1 MKVLLQRSKL
11 SHLVH
16 VLLSS
21 PLLAASNIDIH
32 VMKKRKCQDSCT
44 QLVNGKTVIMY
55 SENLN
60 VGHKK
65 YKIYHFSSRN
75 RT

>member
-32 VMKKRKCQDSCT
+32 VMKKRKDSCT
-44 QLVNGKTVIMY
+44 QLVNGKTLIMY
-55 SENLN
+55 SEILN
-60 VGHKK
+60 VGH
-65 YKIYHFSSRN
+65 
-75 RT
+75 